1 MSHCDWNLVLESLS
15 MGVPMGAEQPFNS
28 KVVERSVLKKII
40 NFQLLGVATVSIT
53 EKIQVGFFI
62 DTTATAY

>member
-1 MSHCDWNLVLESLS
+1 

-62 DTTATAY
+62 DTTVTAY